1 MFGEEYAETS
11 GRSLLDSIATEDCPA

>member
-1 MFGEEYAETS
+1 MFGEKHAETS